1 MKIRHKLYLL
11 VSVNVILLLILVA
24 WGISHLIMIE
34 KEIQR
39 IAHENV
45 PLAES
50 INIMSGT
57 QKAQNLAI
65 ERALRKGVLQSSRD
79 RNTLHILEEQ
89 RKLFES
95 LNDTI
100 SAAMDRAVMTAR
112 NGLDIF
118 KNVEA
123 QAEMQ
128 LILTQIPTLRE
139 QRQRYIQTASEM
151 FDLFATGRR
160 TEAMEKFSAVIEQ
173 GSTIEETLEGLMI
186 AFMKFTERAAL
197 TADKEGADAI
207 WGMSVLATGIILS
220 GLVLGIWISTG
231 IKRSLQGTNA
241 VIHKIATE
249 KDLSLRAPE
258 GRDELGEMSAN
269 FNQMMDSMSQVV
281 KQVLA
286 ASTQLAAA
294 AEELSAVTTQSCSAT
309 ETQKNE
315 TEQVAAAINEMTATM
330 HEVARNVSDAA
341 KAALDA
347 NQEATEHR
355 GVVQNVVQSMES
367 LAEEIYK
374 ASQVIERL
382 SADSESIGSVL
393 DVIRDI
399 AEQTNLL
406 ALNAAIEAARAG
418 EQGRGFAVV
427 ADEVRTL
434 AQRTQES
441 TNEIQ
446 QTIENLQ
453 NRAREA
459 VAVMHQGG
467 NRASDSLRNVSAS
480 NESLEKILNS
490 MTIMRDMTSQIASA
504 TEQQTTV
511 SEDINRS
518 ISAISEMSQDV
529 SNGTQQIDSAG
540 QEIARLASELQ
551 QTVSQFKMDA

>member
-11 VSVNVILLLILVA
+11 VSINVVLLLVLVA
-24 WGISHLIMIE
+24 WGISRLIIME
-34 KEIQR
+34 GEIQR

-45 PLAES
+45 PLSES
-50 INIMSGT
+50 INIMSDT
-57 QKAQNLAI
+57 QKVQNLVI
-65 ERALRKGVLQSSRD
+65 ERALRKGVLQNLQGGNAD
-79 RNTLHILEEQ
+79 PIQEE
-89 RKLFES
+89 RERFKTRSE
-95 LNDTI
+95 TI
-100 SAAMDRAVMTAR
+100 SAEMNRAITIAR
-112 NGLDIF
+112 EGLDRF
-118 KNVEA
+118 ESAEA

-128 LILTQIPTLRE
+128 LILTQMPALQE
-139 QRQRYIQTASEM
+139 QHRLYEQAAMEM
-151 FDLFATGRR
+151 FDLFSVGRQA
-160 TEAMEKFSAVIEQ
+160 EAVEKFAAVSKQ
-173 GSTIEETLEGLMI
+173 GSMIEETLEGLMI
-186 AFMKFTERAAL
+186 AFMKFTEQAAL
-197 TADKEGADAI
+197 TAEKEGADAI
-207 WGMSVLATGIILS
+207 WGMAVLAAGIILS
-220 GLVLGIWISTG
+220 GLVLGFWISTG
-231 IKRSLQGTNA
+231 IRRSLQKTNT
-241 VIHKIATE
+241 IMRKIAAE

-258 GRDELGEMSAN
+258 GRDELGEMGAN
-269 FNQMMDSMSQVV
+269 FNQMMDSMAHVV

-294 AEELSAVTTQSCSAT
+294 AEELSAVTAQSCSAT

-341 KAALDA
+341 KAAQVAD
-347 NQEATEHR
+347 QEATEHR

-382 SADSESIGSVL
+382 STDSESIGSVL

-453 NRAREA
+453 ARAREA

-467 NRASDSLRNVSAS
+467 NRASDSLQNVSAS

-518 ISAISEMSQDV
+518 ISAISDMSHDV
-529 SNGTQQIDSAG
+529 SNGTHQIDSAG

-551 QTVSQFKMDA
+551 QTVSQFKMIA